1 MKQLLAAAVVIT
13 LVGLQPTGAV
23 QAAAPDARVA
33 GNVKVTVQYKGK
45 GTVDSSHKIW
55 VWLFDTPNISAQSQP
70 IDQVALDKNGAEAVF
85 QNVVPGQVWLA
96 AAFDEQGAMT
106 GNEPPPSGTP
116 ITVWTGKEG
125 APSAIT
131 PGDKAIL
138 TLTFDDSMRMP

>member
-1 MKQLLAAAVVIT
+1 MKQLLAAAVVVT

-70 IDQVALDKNGAEAVF
+70 IDQVALDKNGADAVF

-96 AAFDEQGAMT
+96 AAFDEQDAMT

-116 ITVWTGKEG
+116 ITMWTKDG

-131 PGDKAIL
+131 PGEKAIL